1 MEIERHPSRRVA
13 AVGEEEDDGDVALV
27 EQVRL
32 TVPTTDDPTLPVWTF
47 RMWTIGIVSC
57 ALLSFFN
64 QFFAYRTE
72 PIIISQITVQV
83 AALPVGHFMA
93 RVLPETKRSALGRE
107 WTMNPGPFNVKE
119 HVLICIFANAGT
131 AFGNGGA
138 YAVLII
144 DIIIVYNHS
153 YRFG

>member
-1 MEIERHPSRRVA
+1 MEIERQLSRRDA
-13 AVGEEEDDGDVALV
+13 DVGADDDDDDVALV

-83 AALPVGHFMA
+83 RCV
-93 RVLPETKRSALGRE
+93 
-107 WTMNPGPFNVKE
+107 
-119 HVLICIFANAGT
+119 
-131 AFGNGGA
+131 
-138 YAVLII
+138 AVA
-144 DIIIVYNHS
+144 
-153 YRFG
+153 

>member
-1 MEIERHPSRRVA
+1 LKARQAATTMEIERHPSRRVA
-13 AVGEEEDDGDVALV
+13 AVGEEDDGDVALV

-72 PIIISQITVQV
+72 PLIISQITVQV
-83 AALPVGHFMA
+83 HCVVRPA
-93 RVLPETKRSALGRE
+93 RNRLGQDRRLLITNICSDGDGVRVRACRWRRCRWGTSWRECCRRRSARRSAESGR
-107 WTMNPGPFNVKE
+107 
-119 HVLICIFANAGT
+119 
-131 AFGNGGA
+131 
-138 YAVLII
+138 
-144 DIIIVYNHS
+144 
-153 YRFG
+153 